1 MQRDAVI
8 IEVGLNEAASRS
20 IAPGVPISPVECA
33 ADAIACAQAGA
44 AIVHWHARDP
54 TSGDQRLG
62 DVALSG
68 EFLDLVRDSGVLAYP
83 SYPIDVPME
92 RRLDH
97 VWALRASHG
106 LELAPVDVG
115 SVNIVVW
122 DERSKTFAGVEALRD
137 EGVIENPLAF
147 VLDALHRAHTLGMM
161 PTLGSFDVGH
171 TRTVGLLA
179 ESGHLPERVLLKIF
193 LTGTLAMGPQP
204 SAEALDLH
212 LRQLPPGLAIDWI
225 AVPYAITDPALIDRL
240 VRHALSRGGGIRI
253 GIGDNPAACA
263 NTTNSE
269 LVERVV
275 GLAAEVGRP
284 VATAADVRA
293 G

>member
-1 MQRDAVI
+1 VRRDSVI

-20 IAPGVPISPVECA
+20 VVPGVPFSPSECA
-33 ADAIACAQAGA
+33 ADAVACAHAGA

-54 TSGDQRLG
+54 ATGDQRLG

-68 EFLDLVRDSGVLAYP
+68 EFLDLVRGSGVLAYP
-83 SYPIDVPME
+83 SYPIDVPIDQ
-92 RRLDH
+92 RLDH
-97 VWALRASHG
+97 VWALRASHD

-122 DERSKTFAGVEALRD
+122 DERSKTFVGVELLRD
-137 EGVIENPLAF
+137 GGVIENPLAF
-147 VLDALHRAHTLGMM
+147 VLDALRRAHDLGMI

-179 ESGHLPERVLLKIF
+179 ESGLLPERVLLKIF

-204 SAEALDLH
+204 SEDALDLH
-212 LRQLPPGLAIDWI
+212 LRQLPAGSAIDWI
-225 AVPYAITDPALIDRL
+225 AVPYAITDPVLIDRL
-240 VRHALSRGGGIRI
+240 IRHALSRGGGVRV
-253 GIGDNPAACA
+253 GIGDNPAVCE
-263 NTTNSE
+263 NTTNAA

-275 GLAAEVGRP
+275 RLAADAGRQ